1 MIVIA
6 CNSAATAAYDMLLD
20 FYEGKVV
27 FVNVVDPL
35 VDAVLHSDSQK
46 VGVIATKATV
56 ASDVYRK
63 KIHKGN
69 PNIDVQQLATPL
81 LVPMIE
87 EGYHSNKVSTAI
99 ISQYLSHESLGG
111 IDTLLLA
118 CTHYPLIKQEIIANL
133 PSGTVVLDSTDV
145 VTSAVRE
152 ALAAS
157 NLLASH
163 RVRED
168 CFYVSD
174 YTASFAETAR
184 LFYGDAVDL
193 QVNNIW

>member
-20 FYEGKVV
+20 FYDGKIL

-35 VDAVLHSDSQK
+35 VDAVLQAGAKS

-56 ASDVYRK
+56 SSDVYRQ

-69 PNIDVQQLATPL
+69 PDIKVHQLATPL

-99 ISQYLSHESLGG
+99 INQYLGHHSLQD

-118 CTHYPLIKQEIIANL
+118 CTHYPLIKQEITERL
-133 PSGTVVLDSTDV
+133 PEGTTVLDSTDV
-145 VTSAVRE
+145 VTSAVQQ
-152 ALAAS
+152 ALSAA
-157 NLLASH
+157 NLLADQ
-163 RVRED
+163 RVGAD

-174 YTASFAETAR
+174 YTDSFAETAR

-193 QVNNIW
+193 QVINIW